1 LHSSSA
7 IPPFDSFLLKE
18 KELVDQWIATF
29 GELPE
34 EWRSHPVA
42 QGCDILA
49 FRVMHADEWVGLA
62 SLESVNLSQ
71 WLREIYF
78 DD

>member
-1 LHSSSA
+1 M
-7 IPPFDSFLLKE
+7 
-18 KELVDQWIATF
+18 
-29 GELPE
+29 
-34 EWRSHPVA
+34 A